1 MGEVGLD
8 EDRLELGKVLE
19 AAVQKDHV
27 HDVVAYVPL
36 SLNLKWSS
44 RVALDGIVASDYS
57 GLGKGGKR
65 LHFIFKFQ
73 FTVCCL

>member
-19 AAVQKDHV
+19 AAVQENDI

-36 SLNLKWSS
+36 PLNLKSPS
-44 RVALDGIVASDYS
+44 RVA
-57 GLGKGGKR
+57 
-65 LHFIFKFQ
+65 
-73 FTVCCL
+73 